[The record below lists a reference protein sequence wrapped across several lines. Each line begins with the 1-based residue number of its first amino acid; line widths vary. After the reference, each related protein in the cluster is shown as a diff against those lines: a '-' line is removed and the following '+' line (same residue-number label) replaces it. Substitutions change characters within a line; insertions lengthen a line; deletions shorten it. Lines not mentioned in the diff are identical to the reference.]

1 MGKSPS
7 EITRN
12 AIIAAAIASVAR
24 DGVAGASLRSIN
36 VAAGS
41 KNSSAAHY
49 HFGTK
54 LALLEAA
61 CESIIADIRPGQDAR
76 LDALERRM
84 AEGKSVTPREVL
96 AGIYQ
101 PYLALLLKGE
111 PGFAATKFA
120 SRLLVESDA
129 EIQEIVNRIA
139 APYLFRALALLEYA
153 LPETS
158 RKTIVLR
165 LFITGT
171 NVIHGAG
178 DIRAAI
184 NSPAGDLTEGDL
196 AGFIERLLDYI
207 AAAVSA
213 AEVVE

>member
-96 AGIYQ
+96 AGVYQ

-111 PGFAATKFA
+111 SGFAATKFA

-129 EIQEIVNRIA
+129 EIQDIVNRIA
-139 APYLFRALALLEYA
+139 APYLFRALTLLEYA
-153 LPETS
+153 LPGIS
-158 RKTIVLR
+158 RRSIVLR

-171 NVIHGAG
+171 NAIHGAG

-184 NSPAGDLTEGDL
+184 NSPVGDLTEGNL
-196 AGFIERLLDYI
+196 NGFIERLLDYI

-213 AEVVE
+213 PEPAV

>member
-1 MGKSPS
+1 MGNTPS
-7 EITRN
+7 EMTRN
-12 AIIAAAIASVAR
+12 AIIAAAIQSIAR
-24 DGVAGASLRSIN
+24 DGVAGASLRAIN

-61 CESIIADIRPGQDAR
+61 CESIIAAIRPGQDTR

-84 AEGKSVTPREVL
+84 ADGKPVTPREVL
-96 AGIYQ
+96 SGVYQ
-101 PYLALLLKGE
+101 PYLALLLQGE
-111 PGFAATKFA
+111 SGFAAAKFA

-129 EIQEIVNRIA
+129 EIQELVNRIA

-153 LPETS
+153 LPGTS

-184 NSPAGDLTEGDL
+184 NSPAGDLTEGAL
-196 AGFIERLLDYI
+196 AGFIEKLLDYI

-213 AEVVE
+213 PEAVD